1 MSIKNAMTFISKVDS
16 DKLFRT
22 ECYKCK
28 TKQEL
33 LVFLQTQF
41 MLFTEEEFEEAINIM
56 LFKCQSYEDADKIKQ
71 VEVWFTLFH

>member
-1 MSIKNAMTFISKVDS
+1 MSIRNAITFIAQVDG
-16 DKLFRT
+16 DKSLRV

-33 LVFLQTQF
+33 LAFLQNQF
-41 MLFTEEEFEEAINIM
+41 LSFTEEEFEEAINIM

-71 VEVWFTLFH
+71 VEGWFSLFH

>member
-1 MSIKNAMTFISKVDS
+1 MSIRNAVTFITQVDG
-16 DKLFRT
+16 DKSLRA

-33 LVFLQTQF
+33 LAFLQNQF
-41 MLFTEEEFEEAINIM
+41 LSFTEEEFEEAINIM

-71 VEVWFTLFH
+71 AEAWFSLFH